1 MSVKKIDIMLDV
13 LKEIENHFSMKTDC
27 AIAVYSKKVVI
38 EINRFINKKEIDYI
52 IQKIDKIM
60 KIYDFVIYR
69 TQKLKK
75 DMKCINKQT
84 KLEILL

>member
-1 MSVKKIDIMLDV
+1 MKKIDVMTDV
-13 LKEIENHFSMKTDC
+13 LKEIEAHFSTKTDC
-27 AIAVYSKKVVI
+27 AIAVYSKKIVI
-38 EINRFINKKEIDYI
+38 EVNRLIKKKEIDYI

-60 KIYDFVIYR
+60 KVYDFVIYR
-69 TQKLKK
+69 TQILKK